1 MNGSSFL
8 LVLRLALSLG
18 LVFGLMW
25 VAIRVMRGRDGFGRR
40 QSMGNL
46 EIVEQRPLTKNSSI
60 AIVRIADQMLAVGIT
75 EHQITLLNSTPL
87 DIPLELPLEL
97 PLDRALP
104 AVDVTAVAA
113 ELPAALMPRP
123 AQSPKSG
130 GGLLDTLRDL
140 TVRHEVG
147 VER

>member
-1 MNGSSFL
+1 
-8 LVLRLALSLG
+8 
-18 LVFGLMW
+18 MW

-40 QSMGNL
+40 QNMGNL

-87 DIPLELPLEL
+87 DIPLELPV
-97 PLDRALP
+97 DRVLP
-104 AVDVTAVAA
+104 AVEVTAVPA
-113 ELPAALMPRP
+113 ELPPALMPRP
-123 AQSPKSG
+123 AQSSKSG